1 MGASEAC
8 SPSGTPPGAVPT
20 DGRAPGARNA
30 ALAPKDDSK
39 AAAGRPDVGR
49 EVAELS
55 LLVDLSQTLDRSLDL
70 RDVLGPVLEAMAR
83 HMGMLRGTIT
93 LLNRE
98 TGEISIEAAYG
109 LSAGQQR
116 RGRYRLGEGVT
127 GRVVAEGRPAIVPR
141 ISEEPQF
148 LDKTGTLKS
157 LSKDDISFI
166 CAPIK
171 LGNETIGALSASRL
185 FAEDVSLE
193 EDVRLLRIIASMI
206 SQAVH
211 LRQAA
216 QEERERLLA
225 ESARLREELKERFR
239 PANII
244 GRSHAMQAVYDLIA
258 QVARS
263 NATVLLRGESGVGK
277 ELVAHAIHYNSHRA
291 DRPFVRVNIGALP
304 ASIVESELFGHER
317 GAFTGAVVQR
327 TGDFEMAQGGTI
339 FLDEIGDLSPN
350 TQILLLRVLQ
360 EKEFRRVGS
369 SRTLKTNARVV
380 AATNR
385 DLETLVEQGAF
396 RQDLYYRLNVFPI
409 HVPPLRDRKT
419 DILLLADHFAEKHS
433 KAHGKNVRRISTPAI
448 DMLMCYHWPGN
459 VRELEN
465 CVERAVLL
473 STDDVIHG
481 HHLPPTLQTAEA
493 SGTPPA
499 GDLQASLDSLERE
512 MILDALKS
520 SRGNMAKA
528 ARALGITERVMG
540 LRVKKHAIDTRRF
553 RTSR

>member
-1 MGASEAC
+1 MF
-8 SPSGTPPGAVPT
+8 AVWH
-20 DGRAPGARNA
+20 APGAMPTHGPAPGAGNA
-30 ALAPKDDSK
+30 ALAPKHESK
-39 AAAGRPDVGR
+39 TATDRPDAGR

-55 LLVDLSQTLDRSLDL
+55 LLVELSQTLERSLDL

-98 TGEISIEAAYG
+98 TGEISIETAYG
-109 LSAGQQR
+109 LSAGQQQ

-127 GRVVAEGRPAIVPR
+127 GRVVAEGRPAVVPR

-148 LDKTGTLKS
+148 LDKTGILKGV
-157 LSKDDISFI
+157 SKEDISFI
-166 CAPIK
+166 CVPIK
-171 LGNETIGALSASRL
+171 LGNQAIGALSASRL

-206 SQAVH
+206 SQAVR

-216 QEERERLLA
+216 EEERERLLA
-225 ESARLREELKERFR
+225 ESERLREELKERFR

-258 QVARS
+258 QVAKS

-277 ELVAHAIHYNSHRA
+277 ELVSHAIHYNSHRA
-291 DRPFVRVNIGALP
+291 DRAFVRVNIGALP
-304 ASIVESELFGHER
+304 ESIVESELFGHER
-317 GAFTGAVVQR
+317 GAFTGAIAQR
-327 TGDFEMAQGGTI
+327 KGDFETAEGGTI
-339 FLDEIGDLSPN
+339 FLDEIGDLSAN

-369 SRTLKTNARVV
+369 SQTLKTNARVIT
-380 AATNR
+380 ATNR
-385 DLETLVEQGAF
+385 DLETLVEQGTF

-419 DILLLADHFAEKHS
+419 DILLLADHFVEKYG

-448 DMLMCYHWPGN
+448 DMLMSYHWPGN

-465 CVERAVLL
+465 CIERAVLL
-473 STDDVIHG
+473 GHDDVIHG

-499 GDLQASLDSLERE
+499 GDLQAALDGLERE

-520 SRGNMAKA
+520 SRGNMTKA
-528 ARALGITERVMG
+528 ARALGISERLIG
-540 LRVKKHAIDTRRF
+540 LRVRKHAIEAKRF